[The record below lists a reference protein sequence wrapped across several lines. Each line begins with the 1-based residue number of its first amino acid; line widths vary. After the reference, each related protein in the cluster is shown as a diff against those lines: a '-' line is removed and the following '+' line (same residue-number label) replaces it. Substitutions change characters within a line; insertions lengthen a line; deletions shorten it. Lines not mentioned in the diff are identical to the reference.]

1 MRHTCIFFTDD
12 SNFFHIKI
20 VLCWQLRLI
29 CKIVG
34 KNLTID
40 FSTRVCVCDVRY
52 YYYKTL
58 NFVINYRINTEER
71 YSDVDWLEINKVGS
85 YIV

>member
-40 FSTRVCVCDVRY
+40 FSTRNADSF
-52 YYYKTL
+52 K
-58 NFVINYRINTEER
+58 NF
-71 YSDVDWLEINKVGS
+71 S
-85 YIV
+85 